1 MPFPGEYPFRLR
13 RLGLLRSDVVPSLD
27 GEYLL
32 LLNRTS
38 LMPVARKRIEHA
50 QELQRW
56 ERHGVPL
63 LILYR
68 VGKPREPGR

>member
-1 MPFPGEYPFRLR
+1 
-13 RLGLLRSDVVPSLD
+13 
-27 GEYLL
+27 
-32 LLNRTS
+32 
-38 LMPVARKRIEHA
+38 MPVARKRIEHA